1 MLEALLAVVVV
12 AGLVV
17 LVVATQRRRVRL
29 LALDRLAETGDGTPP
44 ADSLSTARPAL
55 PLRRRR
61 WLPWAVAAATLIL
74 VVVAL
79 RWNLIIGV
87 GVAGLAGIVA
97 SMIERVRVDRLTG
110 RLESQLADAI
120 DIISAGIRAGSS
132 LLTAI
137 EGAAEEIDAPLSPV
151 LARVAERLR
160 LGESPVRAFARLR
173 RTVPIETVQMFSL
186 SVAVNL
192 EAGGALGPVLEG
204 VAKTVRQRLEV
215 AQRIRAQ
222 SIQSQLSVL
231 AIMAITY
238 FIAFA
243 MWWINPER
251 TTGFLASGVGGRLI
265 GAAILLQAL
274 GLSRGQRPP
283 RGGEFLHGGDR
294 RRIACDKA

>member
-1 MLEALLAVVVV
+1 MSEAIIAIVLVG
-12 AGLVV
+12 GLVV
-17 LVVATQRRRVRL
+17 LGVSMSRRRARL
-29 LALDRLAETGDGTPP
+29 LALDRLGEVTDDAAVEAPRVNLREG
-44 ADSLSTARPAL
+44 AL
-55 PLRRRR
+55 PLQRRR
-61 WLPWAVAAATLIL
+61 WLPWAVAGAVLLL
-74 VVVAL
+74 VALVL
-79 RWNLIIGV
+79 RWNLLIV
-87 GVAGLAGIVA
+87 GGMAALAGVVTSIV
-97 SMIERVRVDRLTG
+97 ERIRVNRLTG

-137 EGAAEEIDAPLSPV
+137 EGAVNEIDPPLSPV
-151 LARVAERLR
+151 LGRVAERLR
-160 LGESPVRAFARLR
+160 LGESPIRAFERLR
-173 RTVPIETVQMFSL
+173 RRVPLETVQMFSL

-192 EAGGALGPVLEG
+192 EAGGSLGPVLEG

-231 AIMAITY
+231 AIMVITY

-251 TTGFLASGVGGRLI
+251 TSGFLDSSVGSRLV

-274 GLSRGQRPP
+274 GLSWMERLSRVD
-283 RGGEFLHGGDR
+283 F
-294 RRIACDKA
+294 